1 MNPGDQ
7 NRLNLDIEMKKSGLL
22 RNITGTDLKINGVEF
37 NFDESDSIQKI
48 IDTVN
53 NSSANVNMRYVKTM
67 DKFIITSKNTG
78 EGHDINVEGSLAN
91 ALF

>member
-1 MNPGDQ
+1 MNQGDQ

-22 RNITGTDLKINGVEF
+22 RNITDTDLKINGVEF

-67 DKFIITSKNTG
+67 DKFIITSKNRISQGTP
-78 EGHDINVEGSLAN
+78 EKTFFPMI
-91 ALF
+91 F